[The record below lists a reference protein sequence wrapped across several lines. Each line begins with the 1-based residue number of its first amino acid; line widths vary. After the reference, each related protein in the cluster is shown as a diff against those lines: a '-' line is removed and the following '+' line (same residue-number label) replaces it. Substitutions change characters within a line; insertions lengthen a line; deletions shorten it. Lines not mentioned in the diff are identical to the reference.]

1 MKHQI
6 WYFILSCVFATSSS
20 SQNLSQCSWDLNQ
33 LSQTASQ
40 TGSLANAASSAQDRY
55 KRDLDEL
62 EKCMKFPD
70 IYDLLNDACQSK
82 RNKAL
87 SSQRNLERALRSLD
101 LSFSSLN
108 GSLLSVSQ
116 SCDLN
121 TSLLLGNISSNNS
134 NSSNSTAARANPGY
148 IPPPSGKGA
157 TALAVGVLA
166 IGAIAALN
174 AINNPTKPTRT
185 VESTSS
191 ALSVK
196 TPIIKRQPEP
206 QPVYQKIT
214 IPAELHVGIPAMTN
228 ASRSQLGD
236 ERLVILADLVGS
248 SPAEVQSLR
257 WGKSASP
264 KTHRLWKTTYYNI
277 RFSRNNE
284 TQSLTF
290 YTNEDGNVLF
300 KKTGR

>member
-6 WYFILSCVFATSSS
+6 WVYFLLSCLLATSSS

-40 TGSLANAASSAQDRY
+40 TGSLVNAASSAQDRY
-55 KRDLDEL
+55 KRDFDEL
-62 EKCMKFPD
+62 EMCIKFPD
-70 IYDLLNDACQSK
+70 IYDLLNDGCQSK

-87 SSQRNLERALRSLD
+87 SSQRNFEHALSSLD

-108 GSLLSVSQ
+108 RSLRSVSQ

-121 TSLLLGNISSNNS
+121 TSLLLGNISS

-157 TALAVGVLA
+157 TALAAGVLA
-166 IGAIAALN
+166 IGVIAALN

-191 ALSVK
+191 ALSIK
-196 TPIIKRQPEP
+196 NPIIKRQSEP
-206 QPVYQKIT
+206 QPVYQEIT
-214 IPAELHVGIPAMTN
+214 IPAKLHVGIPAMTN
-228 ASRSQLGD
+228 ASRSLLGD

-264 KTHRLWKTTYYNI
+264 KTHRLWKTTYYNVQ
-277 RFSRNNE
+277 FSRNNE

-290 YTNEDGNVLF
+290 YTDEDGNVLF
-300 KKTGR
+300 KKAGR